1 MRSLSLAVLCLSL
14 KPSSDAEG
22 EDSSCLAEVWTT
34 LHVVDGGNPPGT
46 QEAEMKFQ
54 LFISAAEKN
63 KAVTIWLSMDLRLV
77 LSWRCISHVHG
88 KETFWVPD
96 YEGDLSMW

>member
-1 MRSLSLAVLCLSL
+1 VRSLSLAVICLSL
-14 KPSSDAEG
+14 KTSSDAEG

-63 KAVTIWLSMDLRLV
+63 KAVTIWLSHGLEACLV
-77 LSWRCISHVHG
+77 MVLYFSCSR
-88 KETFWVPD
+88 
-96 YEGDLSMW
+96 

>member
-1 MRSLSLAVLCLSL
+1 M
-14 KPSSDAEG
+14 
-22 EDSSCLAEVWTT
+22 
-34 LHVVDGGNPPGT
+34 VDGGNPPGT

-77 LSWRCISHVHG
+77 LSWCCISHIHG
-88 KETFWVPD
+88 KETLWVPD